1 MFIIF
6 FLRWLRGHIRFS
18 ARSGS
23 IERFINLCAYHHIP
37 SWECRR
43 SDGTFSGC
51 TTVSGYRRMHRLAR
65 KAGVVTRVTERYGL
79 PFLIHRYRKRLGILI
94 GVLFFALFLTVMQQ
108 FIWVIRIEGN
118 EQIDSRILTNALAD
132 LGVHRGSFKGRI
144 DAGVLREE
152 LVIRVDGLAWAA
164 LNIRG
169 TTATLLVRE
178 RVRPPE
184 KIDTDVPANVVAARD
199 GQIKRL
205 EVTDGRAL
213 LRVGDTVR
221 EGEII
226 VSGVNEDRWGMTHLV
241 RANARV
247 IAHIPESLKIEV
259 PLVQEEYVLTGE
271 IKKRRYLEL
280 FGVRLPLFLYR
291 GLEGDY
297 KLERITRSPKLFGL
311 ELPFLITRENYLF
324 YETRLEEISPESALR
339 IAERALRRQETENWG
354 DTILSADRSAEV
366 VDGMLCLTGRYLIE
380 QDIAR
385 QVEIPVFDKQEQ
397 KKTSH
402 KREGGY

>member
-1 MFIIF
+1 M
-6 FLRWLRGHIRFS
+6 
-18 ARSGS
+18 
-23 IERFINLCAYHHIP
+23 
-37 SWECRR
+37 
-43 SDGTFSGC
+43 
-51 TTVSGYRRMHRLAR
+51 R

-108 FIWVIRIEGN
+108 FIWVIRVEGN

-205 EVTDGRAL
+205 EVTDGRSL

-366 VDGMLCLTGRYLIE
+366 VDGVLCLTGRYLIE

>member
-43 SDGTFSGC
+43 SDGAFSGC

-108 FIWVIRIEGN
+108 FIWVIRVEGN

-205 EVTDGRAL
+205 EVTDGRSL

-271 IKKRRYLEL
+271 IKISNCSVCGSRSSSIAGWRGTISSNASPVLPSCLGWNCHFSSRGRTICSMKHGWRRSL
-280 FGVRLPLFLYR
+280 RNLPYGSR
-291 GLEGDY
+291 N
-297 KLERITRSPKLFGL
+297 ERC
-311 ELPFLITRENYLF
+311 
-324 YETRLEEISPESALR
+324 
-339 IAERALRRQETENWG
+339 
-354 DTILSADRSAEV
+354 ADRKQKTGGIQSFRQTGPPKWWTACSA
-366 VDGMLCLTGRYLIE
+366 
-380 QDIAR
+380 
-385 QVEIPVFDKQEQ
+385 
-397 KKTSH
+397 
-402 KREGGY
+402 